1 MMRTEPSPRA
11 RTLIAVAALACAACA
26 SEPTSG
32 PGVPAAAS
40 RAPATPAAPSPAP
53 EPAAPAPAPA
63 EPATPQSR
71 AQAQRVAL
79 EAVDQLQ
86 NGDEA
91 GARATLERAMSMDP
105 ANELAKRLMDQI
117 RADAQRELG
126 PTFFRYTVQA
136 DDSLSKL
143 AQRFLGD
150 RFRFYI
156 LAKYNDIANPSRLQ
170 TGQVLK
176 IPGREPPPVAA
187 PARPPEIARPPEPTE
202 AAKAPEEPKPN
213 EAERL
218 YKQALAQR
226 QAGDLDAAYASL
238 RDASRREPANATYSK
253 QLEAT
258 RVDLV
263 RRYDRAATQAFQRQ
277 NLDLAI
283 RNWDRVLEIDPG
295 NQKARLERARAEELK
310 KRMQEKFGNK

>member
-1 MMRTEPSPRA
+1 
-11 RTLIAVAALACAACA
+11 LVVVAALVCAACA
-26 SEPTSG
+26 SEP
-32 PGVPAAAS
+32 
-40 RAPATPAAPSPAP
+40 PAP
-53 EPAAPAPAPA
+53 TPAPAPAPA
-63 EPATPQSR
+63 QPAPAPEQPAAPAPPPEATRESK
-71 AQAQRVAL
+71 AQAQRAAL

-91 GARATLERAMSMDP
+91 AARATLERSLAMDP

-126 PTFFRYTVQA
+126 PVFFRYTVQP

-170 TGQVLK
+170 AGQVVK

-187 PARPPEIARPPEPTE
+187 PSKPPEAAKPPEPME
-202 AAKAPEEPKPN
+202 AARPAEEPKSS

-218 YKQALAQR
+218 YKQALAQK

-238 RDASRREPANATYSK
+238 KDATKRDPSNATYSK
-253 QLEAT
+253 QLDAT
-258 RVDLV
+258 RVELV
-263 RRYDRAATQAFQRQ
+263 RRYDRLATQAFQRQ
-277 NLDLAI
+277 NLDLAMK
-283 RNWDRVLEIDPG
+283 NWDKVLEIDPG
-295 NQKARLERARAEELK
+295 NQKAKLEHARAEDLK